1 MSDPFAF
8 DQSPDEYAVMGNPIT
23 HSKSPLIH
31 GLFAKQTG
39 QNIRYRAIHV
49 DLGGLPQAIGNFSAL
64 GGKGLNITVPFKAE
78 AWHLANQLSDRARIA
93 GAVNTLKISESGLL
107 FGDNTDGIGLVRDL
121 IDHHGIVIEGKSLL
135 LVGAGGA
142 ARGVIAPL
150 VDEKP
155 HRFVIA
161 NRTIGRAHELAHHF
175 SGKLQIAAKSFVDL
189 GNDSFDI
196 VINATSASLGNEI
209 PQLPVSC
216 ITQAEIAYDMM
227 YGAAPTAF
235 MQWANLAGAKKC
247 SDGLGMLVEQAAES
261 FYIWRGIKPET
272 APAIAAVR
280 EQL

>member
-1 MSDPFAF
+1 MPDPFAF
-8 DQSPDEYAVMGNPIT
+8 DQSPDEYAVMGNPIA

-31 GLFAKQTG
+31 NLFARQTG
-39 QNIRYRAIHV
+39 QNIRYRAIQV
-49 DLGGLPQAIGNFSAL
+49 DVGGLPQAIGNFFAL

-93 GAVNTLKISESGLL
+93 GAVNTLKVLEDGQLL
-107 FGDNTDGIGLVRDL
+107 GDNTDGIGLVHDL
-121 IDHHGIVIEGKSLL
+121 IDHHNIRIEGKSLL
-135 LVGAGGA
+135 LIGAGGA

-150 VDEKP
+150 ADENP
-155 HRFVIA
+155 RRFVIA
-161 NRTIGRAHELAHHF
+161 NRTIDRAHELAHHF
-175 SGKLQIAAKSFVDL
+175 SEKMQITAKSFMDL
-189 GNDSFDI
+189 ESDSFDI

-235 MQWANLAGAKKC
+235 MQWASQAGAKNT

-261 FYIWRGIKPET
+261 FHIWRGIKPET
-272 APAIAAVR
+272 TTVIAMLR